1 MAKAYIVHYGE
12 LGLKGRNR
20 IHFEQ
25 QLVRNIRRVLHDLGP
40 VEISRFHSHIT
51 VTVDDDAS
59 APAAEERLRWI
70 PGIAY
75 LAPVYPTTLE
85 IEAIKAAA
93 LEASR
98 RVLTPETSFRIR
110 ASRGYK
116 EFPLTSPEIEREVGA
131 YLVEATGAPVDL
143 HQPDVT
149 VTIQVY
155 RDAAY
160 VFAGR
165 IRGIGGLPVGSS
177 GRVMVLL
184 SGGIDSPVAAHM
196 ILRRGCTVDFVH
208 FHLLRGRERIHR
220 AKVVTLARQ
229 VLAPH
234 RLNARLY
241 MVSAAPFEA
250 AMASLDSRVATVVFR
265 RFIMQVAERL
275 ATGRQAL
282 ALITGESIGQVAS
295 QTLQNINLIS
305 RATYLP
311 ILRPLIAM
319 DKQEIIDIAREIGTY
334 ETSIEPYQDP
344 CSLHARRPA
353 TWAKLENVLAVEDE
367 IEMQKLVEDTL
378 AHHVEEIRIQF
389 NAAPSRA
396 EEVTLQGSS
405 SEDRP

>member
-25 QLVRNIRRVLHDLGP
+25 QLVRNIRRALHGLGP

-51 VTVDDDAS
+51 LTIADDAV
-59 APAAEERLRWI
+59 APTAEERLRWI

-75 LAPVYPTTLE
+75 LAPVYATELE

-93 LEASR
+93 LEASKH
-98 RVLTPETSFRIR
+98 VLTPDTSFRVR

-116 EFPLTSPEIEREVGA
+116 QFPLTSPEIEREVGA
-131 YLVEATGAPVDL
+131 YLVEATGALVDL

-149 VTIQVY
+149 VTVQVY

-160 VFAGR
+160 VFAER

-196 ILRRGCTVDFVH
+196 ILRRGCTADFVH

-282 ALITGESIGQVAS
+282 ALVTGESIGQVAS

-319 DKQEIIDIAREIGTY
+319 DKREIIDIAKEIGTY
-334 ETSIEPYQDP
+334 EISIEPYQDP

-353 TWAKLENVLAVEDE
+353 TWAKLEDVLAVEGQ
-367 IEMQKLVEDTL
+367 IEMDRLVEETL
-378 AHHVEEIRIQF
+378 EHHVEEVRIRF
-389 NAAPSRA
+389 DEATSRTDDVITQ
-396 EEVTLQGSS
+396 ESPDK
-405 SEDRP
+405 DRP